1 MLSIDGRHM
10 GRLFMIPGWRIGVT
24 LAVTVGLMSSA
35 TAAGAPEPAKPVAS
49 LSVLVEQAWRLHPQA
64 ASLDARDA
72 QASAAA
78 EVAKGWTPE
87 PGAVSL
93 SNLNDR
99 QNRNIGK
106 EEWEV
111 ELSTPLWLPGQRAA
125 KRQAADSDVNEAQAR
140 RQSVHLEIAG
150 EVREAWWA
158 LVSARLAKSMAERKL
173 DTARHLAAD
182 VQRRFRVGDLSR
194 IDANLVQDE
203 MLAAQSEAVEAEV
216 ALQSAE
222 QVVQLLTGLPPP
234 NELADEIVPTVS
246 NDESWLASHPLLMT
260 TKSAAQGARARMK
273 VAEVS
278 KRAAPELA
286 VRMVRDRADF
296 ADPYA
301 NSVGVK
307 LTLPFSSGAHVRR
320 ETSSAQAE
328 ADQSEAEARRIE
340 ARLPFEVL
348 RARRALDSAQRQ
360 AAMAQERHVLATD
373 NLALAEKSFAL
384 GESDLATLLRIR
396 AAAYEADAFLDRQR
410 TAHALAISRLNQALG
425 VLP

>member
-1 MLSIDGRHM
+1 
-10 GRLFMIPGWRIGVT
+10 
-24 LAVTVGLMSSA
+24 
-35 TAAGAPEPAKPVAS
+35 
-49 LSVLVEQAWRLHPQA
+49 
-64 ASLDARDA
+64 
-72 QASAAA
+72 
-78 EVAKGWTPE
+78 
-87 PGAVSL
+87 
-93 SNLNDR
+93 
-99 QNRNIGK
+99 
-106 EEWEV
+106 
-111 ELSTPLWLPGQRAA
+111 
-125 KRQAADSDVNEAQAR
+125 
-140 RQSVHLEIAG
+140 
-150 EVREAWWA
+150 
-158 LVSARLAKSMAERKL
+158 
-173 DTARHLAAD
+173 
-182 VQRRFRVGDLSR
+182 
-194 IDANLVQDE
+194 